1 MHVSGLNIVFD
12 LSSGQSLLVLPETH
26 NVKPSDRKL
35 KHSGNES
42 HKNASFL
49 MVCTTVNKKM
59 LLLDHT
65 MIVKSAL

>member
-1 MHVSGLNIVFD
+1 MHVPGLNIVFD
-12 LSSGQSLLVLPETH
+12 LSSGQSLSQC
-26 NVKPSDRKL
+26 KPSDRTL